1 MGCLAGTEMR
11 MWGIE
16 SMVCS
21 AGTETKAGCIEMRIH
36 SGMRVGWNELTVCLA
51 GTELR
56 VGWIES
62 TVCSVESRVQLS
74 GMGGGD

>member
-1 MGCLAGTEMR
+1 MR

-21 AGTETKAGCIEMRIH
+21 AGAEMRAGCIEKRVH
-36 SGMRVGWNELTVCLA
+36 SGTRVWWIESTVCLT
-51 GTELR
+51 GTGLR

-62 TVCSVESRVQLS
+62 TGCSVESRVQLS
-74 GMGGGD
+74 GMRVE